1 MLFRLSDVSK
11 SFGAQDVLRG
21 ASLQVN
27 PGEHVGLVG
36 RNGAGKTTIFRLV
49 TGEESTDSG
58 QVVRARGLKLGL
70 LAQHVHFKAGSTVHE
85 SALAAFGRLQQIEH
99 EMHELEHRMADA
111 ADDLEKV
118 LSRYSDLQHEFEREG
133 GFEYSA
139 KAEAILQGL
148 GFDRDTWQMETEKLS
163 GGQQNRLG
171 LACLLLSEPDVLLL
185 DEPTNHLD
193 VGAVEWLEEFLQ
205 SYARGFVIISHD
217 RYFLDRA
224 CRRIIEIENGQA
236 ASYAG
241 NYSDFVVEREERREI
256 QQRAYDN
263 QQRLIAKTEEFI
275 RKNLAGQKTKQAKSR
290 RTMLQKLERVDAVRG
305 NQAAGDFRLQ
315 EIERAGTHVLT
326 INDAAVGYGDNVL
339 ARDISLILRR
349 GECLGVI
356 GPNGSGK
363 TTLVKTILGKIP
375 ALTGEFRWGSKVE
388 IGYYAQQLEDLDERN
403 EIIMELRRV
412 APSTATAGE
421 LRSFLAKFRFFG
433 DDVYKHIRDLSG
445 GEKGRLS
452 LAKLIY
458 SGVNV
463 LVLDEP
469 TNHLDI
475 PSREALEEA
484 LEAYEGTIVTISH
497 DRFFLDRVA
506 TQIIALDGRGSVEH
520 YNGDYTEYHDWKAMR
535 SVPSASANGST
546 AQRSGPE
553 TKSGRSSTSEAAQ
566 SVKGTSRNRQLS
578 AKASGSG
585 MKSVPS
591 ASADGTKRVKVVKK
605 PRDPQMIEAEIAELE
620 SAPPRS
626 QTKCPLPKWRATSPN
641 LSRQTTLT
649 RRPRP
654 DWLSCTTSG
663 SGRRAASLRQRKSRR
678 VAKALLLVD
687 AQDTCL
693 TSRSAVCYFR
703 ALAKE
708 SNSLASL
715 SRRHVAQLVEH
726 FPDTEGVS
734 GSSPLVPTNPQI
746 SQRSF
751 ISLARG

>member
-1 MLFRLSDVSK
+1 MLFRLSDVYK
-11 SFGAQDVLRG
+11 SYGAQEVLRG
-21 ASLQVN
+21 TSLQIN

-49 TGEESTDSG
+49 TGEESADTG
-58 QVVRARGLKLGL
+58 EVVRARGLKLGL

-99 EMHELEHRMADA
+99 EMHELEHQMADA
-111 ADDLEKV
+111 GDDLQKV
-118 LSRYSDLQHEFEREG
+118 LERYSDLQHEFEREG

-148 GFDRDTWQMETEKLS
+148 GFERDTWQMETDKLS

-171 LACLLLSEPDVLLL
+171 LACLLLSVPDVLLL

-205 SYARGFVIISHD
+205 SYAGAFVIISHD

-224 CRRIIEIENGQA
+224 CRRIIEVEKGQTI
-236 ASYAG
+236 SYKG
-241 NYSDFVVEREERREI
+241 NYSDFVIEREERREI
-256 QQRAYDN
+256 QQRAYEN

-290 RTMLQKLERVDAVRG
+290 RNMLQRLERLDAVRAD
-305 NQAAGDFRLQ
+305 QASGDFRLQ
-315 EIERAGTHVLT
+315 DVERAGTHVLT
-326 INDAAVGYGDNVL
+326 INEAAIGYGEKVL
-339 ARDISLILRR
+339 GRDISLILRR

-363 TTLVKTILGKIP
+363 TTFLKTILGTIP
-375 ALTGEFRWGSKVE
+375 ALNGEIRWGSKVE

-412 APSTATAGE
+412 APSTATSGD
-421 LRSFLAKFRFFG
+421 LRSFLAKFLFFG
-433 DDVYKHIRDLSG
+433 DDVYKHVRDLSG
-445 GEKGRLS
+445 GEKGRLA

-506 TQIIALDGRGSVEH
+506 TQILALDGEGNVDH
-520 YNGDYTEYHDWKAMR
+520 YNGDYTEYHDWKAAR
-535 SVPSASANGST
+535 ANESEPPSVA
-546 AQRSGPE
+546 SGPE
-553 TKSGRSSTSEAAQ
+553 RSASETRPPGRATSRKRSSGRASN
-566 SVKGTSRNRQLS
+566 GSR
-578 AKASGSG
+578 
-585 MKSVPS
+585 KSVPS
-591 ASADGTKRVKVVKK
+591 ASVDGSKRVKVIKK
-605 PRDPQMIEAEIAELE
+605 PRDPEIIESEIADLEKRLTDLSNEMSKPEVARDITKLVAVNDEYERVKVRLAELYDE
-620 SAPPRS
+620 
-626 QTKCPLPKWRATSPN
+626 WERAETA
-641 LSRQTTLT
+641 
-649 RRPRP
+649 
-654 DWLSCTTSG
+654 TTS
-663 SGRRAASLRQRKSRR
+663 SAKKLR
-678 VAKALLLVD
+678 VAD
-687 AQDTCL
+687 GT
-693 TSRSAVCYFR
+693 
-703 ALAKE
+703 LA
-708 SNSLASL
+708 
-715 SRRHVAQLVEH
+715 
-726 FPDTEGVS
+726 
-734 GSSPLVPTNPQI
+734 
-746 SQRSF
+746 
-751 ISLARG
+751 